1 MTYTKRPT
9 PSPFPPLVGDTRN
22 AGPPDASSVQ
32 PTMTTAVTPTPSR
45 PIEGTSA
52 PVEVG
57 PLKLRASLKTEM
69 MLSLA
74 VLGTA
79 ALSLAALNAVVLE
92 TLTLSKD
99 GPIYL
104 ALLILADI
112 LIFVA
117 FGAYKIQGLV
127 LDPLDTVVETTEAI
141 ADGDLSRRV
150 PRSGPTEFSRLARS
164 INRMTARI
172 LEEQAQ
178 RTHLEKVASVGRLA
192 AGVAHEIG
200 NPLGAIGGYAHILRK
215 TATLDSDA
223 MDAVTGIER
232 ETARIDRIMRGM
244 LEYARPRRRITSRID
259 LNVTVNEVVQLLRD
273 QGTLREVTPEVALQN
288 GLPKLIGDA
297 HELEQVLVNLVLNAV
312 DAMQG
317 HGKVWIVTQS
327 VAFDDVTGRNG
338 RRNND
343 PDGFDVA
350 REQSARVRAWIN
362 SVGEPTQILKLI
374 VADSGPGVPITESE
388 KIFDPFYTTKE
399 PGRGTGLGLAVV
411 SRIVEGLGGTIW
423 VRPAREG
430 GAAFMMY
437 FPVPDESASSDDR
450 PASVA
455 AARP

>member
-1 MTYTKRPT
+1 MTHTLRPT
-9 PSPFPPLVGDTRN
+9 PSSFPATVGPRN
-22 AGPPDASSVQ
+22 AAAADASSVQ
-32 PTMTTAVTPTPSR
+32 PPMTTAATPAR
-45 PIEGTSA
+45 PVEGISA
-52 PVEVG
+52 PTEPG

-69 MLSLA
+69 LLSLA

-215 TATLDSDA
+215 SSVLDSDA
-223 MDAVTGIER
+223 RDAVAGIER
-232 ETARIDRIMRGM
+232 ESARIDRIMRGM

-273 QGTLREVTPEVALQN
+273 QGTLREVAPEVALQN
-288 GLPKLIGDA
+288 GLPRLVGDA
-297 HELEQVLVNLVLNAV
+297 HELEQVLVNLILNAV

-327 VAFDDVTGRNG
+327 VAFDDITGRTG
-338 RRNND
+338 RRAND
-343 PDGFDVA
+343 PDGFDIA

-374 VADSGPGVPITESE
+374 VADSGPGVPVAESE
-388 KIFDPFYTTKE
+388 RIFDPFYTTKE

-423 VRPAREG
+423 VRQAREG

-437 FPVPDESASSDDR
+437 FPVPDEAAGSEERTANPAAER
-450 PASVA
+450 P
-455 AARP
+455 

>member
-1 MTYTKRPT
+1 M
-9 PSPFPPLVGDTRN
+9 
-22 AGPPDASSVQ
+22 
-32 PTMTTAVTPTPSR
+32 
-45 PIEGTSA
+45 EGTSA
-52 PVEVG
+52 PTEIG

-150 PRSGPTEFSRLARS
+150 PRTGPTEFSRLARS

-215 TATLDSDA
+215 SSVLDSDA
-223 MDAVTGIER
+223 LDAVAGIER
-232 ETARIDRIMRGM
+232 ESARIDRIMRGM

-273 QGTLREVTPEVALQN
+273 QGTLREVAPEVALQN
-288 GLPKLIGDA
+288 GLPKLIGDG
-297 HELEQVLVNLVLNAV
+297 HELEQVLVNLILNAV

-327 VAFDDVTGRNG
+327 VAFEDITRPQRPPQQRSRRLRCRARAERARALVDQQRRRAAADPQAHRRRLRARRADHREREDLRSVLHDEGARTRHGARPRRRLAHRRRTRRHDLGAPGARG
-338 RRNND
+338 RR
-343 PDGFDVA
+343 GVHDVLP
-350 REQSARVRAWIN
+350 RA
-362 SVGEPTQILKLI
+362 G
-374 VADSGPGVPITESE
+374 
-388 KIFDPFYTTKE
+388 
-399 PGRGTGLGLAVV
+399 
-411 SRIVEGLGGTIW
+411 
-423 VRPAREG
+423 
-430 GAAFMMY
+430 
-437 FPVPDESASSDDR
+437 
-450 PASVA
+450 
-455 AARP
+455 

>member
-1 MTYTKRPT
+1 M
-9 PSPFPPLVGDTRN
+9 
-22 AGPPDASSVQ
+22 
-32 PTMTTAVTPTPSR
+32 TPSR
-45 PIEGTSA
+45 PFEGTSV
-52 PVEVG
+52 PTELG

-92 TLTLSKD
+92 TLALTRN
-99 GPIYL
+99 GAFYL

-127 LDPLDTVVETTEAI
+127 LDPLDAVVETTEAI
-141 ADGDLSRRV
+141 AEGDLSRRV
-150 PRSGPTEFSRLARS
+150 PRGGPTEFSRLARS

-215 TATLDSDA
+215 SATLDSDA
-223 MDAVTGIER
+223 LDAVTGIER
-232 ETARIDRIMRGM
+232 ESARIDRIMRGM
-244 LEYARPRRRITSRID
+244 LEYARPRRRVTSRID
-259 LNVTVNEVVQLLRD
+259 LNLTVNEVVQLLRD
-273 QGTLREVTPEVALQN
+273 QGTLRDVSSEVALQT
-288 GLPKLIGDA
+288 GLPKLVGDA
-297 HELEQVLVNLVLNAV
+297 HELEQVLVNLILNAV

-317 HGKVWIVTQS
+317 NGTVWVVTQC
-327 VAFDDVTGRNG
+327 VPFEDVTGRTG
-338 RRNND
+338 RRQND
-343 PDGFDVA
+343 PDGFDIA
-350 REQSARVRAWIN
+350 REQSARVRSWIN
-362 SVGEPTQILKLI
+362 SVGEPKQILKLI
-374 VADSGPGVPITESE
+374 VADSGPGVPVTESE
-388 KIFDPFYTTKE
+388 RIFDPFYTTKE

-423 VRPAREG
+423 VRQAREG

-437 FPVPDESASSDDR
+437 FPVPDEASSSEER
-450 PASVA
+450 LGIVSPA
-455 AARP
+455 RT

>member
-1 MTYTKRPT
+1 MI
-9 PSPFPPLVGDTRN
+9 
-22 AGPPDASSVQ
+22 
-32 PTMTTAVTPTPSR
+32 SR
-45 PIEGTSA
+45 
-52 PVEVG
+52 
-57 PLKLRASLKTEM
+57 
-69 MLSLA
+69 
-74 VLGTA
+74 A
-79 ALSLAALNAVVLE
+79 AC
-92 TLTLSKD
+92 
-99 GPIYL
+99 
-104 ALLILADI
+104 
-112 LIFVA
+112 
-117 FGAYKIQGLV
+117 
-127 LDPLDTVVETTEAI
+127 
-141 ADGDLSRRV
+141 RV
-150 PRSGPTEFSRLARS
+150 RGPTEFSRLARS

-215 TATLDSDA
+215 SSVLDSDA
-223 MDAVTGIER
+223 LDAVAGIER
-232 ETARIDRIMRGM
+232 ESARIDRIMRGM

-273 QGTLREVTPEVALQN
+273 QGTLREVAPEVALQN

-297 HELEQVLVNLVLNAV
+297 HEMEQVLVNLILNAV

-327 VAFDDVTGRNG
+327 VEFEDINGRNG

-343 PDGFDVA
+343 PDGFDIA
-350 REQSARVRAWIN
+350 REQSARVRSWIN
-362 SVGEPTQILKLI
+362 SVGEPKQILKLI

-437 FPVPDESASSDDR
+437 FPVPDEAAGSDER

-455 AARP
+455 AVRAVKILVVDDEPGLRQTVSRILGAEGHTVGTAGEGEEALSKLSTEDVDLVLCDLRMPKNGRPRVHRALHLRRRQRARDRDERVRRLRHRDRRHAEGRLRLRPEAVPRGGSGARRAKGGGAGEAAREGGGARGPAQHDPRRR

>member
-1 MTYTKRPT
+1 MSLGIRPT
-9 PSPFPPLVGDTRN
+9 PSSFPVVAARN
-22 AGPPDASSVQ
+22 APAADASSFQ
-32 PTMTTAVTPTPSR
+32 PPMTIAASQAR
-45 PIEGTSA
+45 
-52 PVEVG
+52 PVEG
-57 PLKLRASLKTEM
+57 ITAPTEPGKLKLRASLKTEM

-79 ALSLAALNAVVLE
+79 ALSLAALNAFVLE

-104 ALLILADI
+104 ALLVLADI

-215 TATLDSDA
+215 SSVLDSDA
-223 MDAVTGIER
+223 KDAVAGIER
-232 ETARIDRIMRGM
+232 EAARIDRIMRGM

-273 QGTLREVTPEVALQN
+273 QGTLREVSPEVALQN
-288 GLPKLIGDA
+288 GLPKLVGDA

-317 HGKVWIVTQS
+317 NGKVWIVTQS
-327 VAFDDVTGRNG
+327 VAFDDITGRTG
-338 RRNND
+338 RRVND
-343 PDGFDVA
+343 PDGFDIA

-362 SVGEPTQILKLI
+362 SVGEPKQILKLI
-374 VADSGPGVPITESE
+374 VADSGPGVPVAESE
-388 KIFDPFYTTKE
+388 RIFDPFYTTKE

-423 VRPAREG
+423 VRQAREG

-437 FPVPDESASSDDR
+437 FPVPDEAAGSEERTANPASDR
-450 PASVA
+450 P
-455 AARP
+455 

>member
-1 MTYTKRPT
+1 
-9 PSPFPPLVGDTRN
+9 
-22 AGPPDASSVQ
+22 
-32 PTMTTAVTPTPSR
+32 MTTAVTPTPSR
-45 PIEGTSA
+45 PMEGTSA
-52 PVEVG
+52 PAEIG

-192 AGVAHEIG
+192 AGVA
-200 NPLGAIGGYAHILRK
+200 
-215 TATLDSDA
+215 
-223 MDAVTGIER
+223 
-232 ETARIDRIMRGM
+232 
-244 LEYARPRRRITSRID
+244 
-259 LNVTVNEVVQLLRD
+259 
-273 QGTLREVTPEVALQN
+273 
-288 GLPKLIGDA
+288 
-297 HELEQVLVNLVLNAV
+297 
-312 DAMQG
+312 
-317 HGKVWIVTQS
+317 
-327 VAFDDVTGRNG
+327 
-338 RRNND
+338 
-343 PDGFDVA
+343 
-350 REQSARVRAWIN
+350 
-362 SVGEPTQILKLI
+362 
-374 VADSGPGVPITESE
+374 
-388 KIFDPFYTTKE
+388 
-399 PGRGTGLGLAVV
+399 
-411 SRIVEGLGGTIW
+411 
-423 VRPAREG
+423 
-430 GAAFMMY
+430 
-437 FPVPDESASSDDR
+437 
-450 PASVA
+450 
-455 AARP
+455 

>member
-1 MTYTKRPT
+1 
-9 PSPFPPLVGDTRN
+9 
-22 AGPPDASSVQ
+22 
-32 PTMTTAVTPTPSR
+32 MTTAVTPTPSR

-52 PVEVG
+52 PTEVG

-104 ALLILADI
+104 ALLVLADI

-150 PRSGPTEFSRLARS
+150 PRTGPTEFSRLARS

-223 MDAVTGIER
+223 KDAVAGIER
-232 ETARIDRIMRGM
+232 ETARIARIMRGM

-273 QGTLREVTPEVALQN
+273 QGTLREVSPEVALQH
-288 GLPKLIGDA
+288 GLPKLVGDA
-297 HELEQVLVNLVLNAV
+297 HELRQTMLQRDLRRYFAKRSLIAQQLHDLVDGDVEVDARRDASARARVLQHAAHDASDARGLALDAGHCVLGVGVEYGALAQDVSVATDGAERVADFVGDAGGKPAHARDLFEVRALRLFLEDTRRHAV
-312 DAMQG
+312 DA
-317 HGKVWIVTQS
+317 
-327 VAFDDVTGRNG
+327 ACE
-338 RRNND
+338 
-343 PDGFDVA
+343 A
-350 REQSARVRAWIN
+350 RELGWTGARDA
-362 SVGEPTQILKLI
+362 
-374 VADSGPGVPITESE
+374 
-388 KIFDPFYTTKE
+388 
-399 PGRGTGLGLAVV
+399 
-411 SRIVEGLGGTIW
+411 
-423 VRPAREG
+423 AREIAVG
-430 GAAFMMY
+430 
-437 FPVPDESASSDDR
+437 DR
-450 PASVA
+450 LRCLDYGIERIEHEPLNLSL
-455 AARP
+455 

>member
-1 MTYTKRPT
+1 M
-9 PSPFPPLVGDTRN
+9 
-22 AGPPDASSVQ
+22 
-32 PTMTTAVTPTPSR
+32 
-45 PIEGTSA
+45 
-52 PVEVG
+52 
-57 PLKLRASLKTEM
+57 
-69 MLSLA
+69 
-74 VLGTA
+74 
-79 ALSLAALNAVVLE
+79 
-92 TLTLSKD
+92 
-99 GPIYL
+99 
-104 ALLILADI
+104 
-112 LIFVA
+112 
-117 FGAYKIQGLV
+117 
-127 LDPLDTVVETTEAI
+127 
-141 ADGDLSRRV
+141 

-273 QGTLREVTPEVALQN
+273 QGTLREVAPEVALQN

>member
-1 MTYTKRPT
+1 VTQSIRPT
-9 PSPFPPLVGDTRN
+9 PSSFPVIGPARN
-22 AGPPDASSVQ
+22 APAAGASFLQ
-32 PTMTTAVTPTPSR
+32 PAMTTAVTPTPSR
-45 PIEGTSA
+45 SMEGTSA
-52 PVEVG
+52 PPEIG

-117 FGAYKIQGLV
+117 FGAYKVQGLV
-127 LDPLDTVVETTEAI
+127 LDPLDVVVETTEAI
-141 ADGDLSRRV
+141 AEGDLSRRV
-150 PRSGPTEFSRLARS
+150 PRTGPTEFSRLARS

-215 TATLDSDA
+215 SSVLDNDA
-223 MDAVTGIER
+223 LDAVAGIER
-232 ETARIDRIMRGM
+232 ESARIDRIMRGM

-273 QGTLREVTPEVALQN
+273 QGTLREVAPEVALQN
-288 GLPKLIGDA
+288 GLPKLVGDA
-297 HELEQVLVNLVLNAV
+297 HELEQVLVNLMLNAV

-327 VAFDDVTGRNG
+327 VAFD
-338 RRNND
+338 
-343 PDGFDVA
+343 
-350 REQSARVRAWIN
+350 
-362 SVGEPTQILKLI
+362 
-374 VADSGPGVPITESE
+374 ESE
-388 KIFDPFYTTKE
+388 RIFDPFYTTKE

-411 SRIVEGLGGTIW
+411 SRIIEGLGGTIW

-437 FPVPDESASSDDR
+437 FPVTDEAAGSDERSSGT
-450 PASVA
+450 PAS
-455 AARP
+455 RP

>member
-52 PVEVG
+52 PTEVG

-178 RTHLEKVASVGRLA
+178 RILPRARIVRMDSDTM
-192 AGVAHEIG
+192 EIG

-273 QGTLREVTPEVALQN
+273 QGR
-288 GLPKLIGDA
+288 
-297 HELEQVLVNLVLNAV
+297 
-312 DAMQG
+312 
-317 HGKVWIVTQS
+317 
-327 VAFDDVTGRNG
+327 
-338 RRNND
+338 
-343 PDGFDVA
+343 
-350 REQSARVRAWIN
+350 SARSRPRLR
-362 SVGEPTQILKLI
+362 S
-374 VADSGPGVPITESE
+374 
-388 KIFDPFYTTKE
+388 
-399 PGRGTGLGLAVV
+399 RTG
-411 SRIVEGLGGTIW
+411 SR
-423 VRPAREG
+423 
-430 GAAFMMY
+430 
-437 FPVPDESASSDDR
+437 S
-450 PASVA
+450 
-455 AARP
+455 

>member
-1 MTYTKRPT
+1 MTQSIRPT
-9 PSPFPPLVGDTRN
+9 PSSFPVIAPSRN
-22 AGPPDASSVQ
+22 APRAGASFVQ
-32 PTMTTAVTPTPSR
+32 PAMTTAVTPTPSR
-45 PIEGTSA
+45 PMEGTSA
-52 PVEVG
+52 PPEMG

-69 MLSLA
+69 MFSLA

-79 ALSLAALNAVVLE
+79 ALSLAALNAFVLE
-92 TLTLSKD
+92 TLTLSSD

-127 LDPLDTVVETTEAI
+127 LDPLETVVETTEAI
-141 ADGDLSRRV
+141 AEGDLSRRV
-150 PRSGPTEFSRLARS
+150 PRTGPTEFSRLARS

-200 NPLGAIGGYAHILRK
+200 NPLGAIGGYAHMLRK
-215 TATLDSDA
+215 SSVLDSDA
-223 MDAVTGIER
+223 LDAVAGIER
-232 ETARIDRIMRGM
+232 ESARIDRIMRGM
-244 LEYARPRRRITSRID
+244 LEYARPRRRITSLID

-273 QGTLREVTPEVALQN
+273 QGTLREVSPEVALQH
-288 GLPKLIGDA
+288 GLPKLIGDG
-297 HELEQVLVNLVLNAV
+297 HELEQVLVNLMLNSV

-327 VAFDDVTGRNG
+327 VAFDDITGRNG
-338 RRNND
+338 RRNSD
-343 PDGFDVA
+343 PDGFDIA

-362 SVGEPTQILKLI
+362 GVGEPTQILKLI
-374 VADSGPGVPITESE
+374 VADSGPGVPVTESE
-388 KIFDPFYTTKE
+388 RIFDPFYTTKE

-437 FPVPDESASSDDR
+437 FPVTDESAGTEER
-450 PASVA
+450 PAGSSVP
-455 AARP
+455 RP